1 MLSLLF
7 MICVFWIFG
16 KLFIFGLRATWS
28 VSKLLLTV
36 VFWPVIL
43 IGMLIGGLLHL
54 AFPILVIAGIWALF
68 TSRQQ

>member
-16 KLFIFGLRATWS
+16 KLFIFGLRAAWS

-36 VFWPVIL
+36 VLCPVIL